1 MIQSVFFVAEAV
13 LIKFTLY
20 FFFSVCALC
29 TQFLLQFIFS
39 PSLAES
45 RIVHPPGNPSPPS
58 LLRPCFSKNA
68 RRLAKEQ
75 KMYTQENQDQKLKL
89 DKFIAN
95 NADEW
100 DIKNGVC
107 CPSPPYR
114 TSVHPCTS
122 RILRDLGR
130 VSFVVRTEIL
140 ISDGTETDAGGIR
153 EDDHRHQ

>member
-1 MIQSVFFVAEAV
+1 MGSFFFFSTKIKHLSDQMIQSVFFVAEAV

-107 CPSPPYR
+107 CSIPHLCPSLY
-114 TSVHPCTS
+114 
-122 RILRDLGR
+122 
-130 VSFVVRTEIL
+130 VSDSPRPRACVVRR
-140 ISDGTETDAGGIR
+140 SY
-153 EDDHRHQ
+153 